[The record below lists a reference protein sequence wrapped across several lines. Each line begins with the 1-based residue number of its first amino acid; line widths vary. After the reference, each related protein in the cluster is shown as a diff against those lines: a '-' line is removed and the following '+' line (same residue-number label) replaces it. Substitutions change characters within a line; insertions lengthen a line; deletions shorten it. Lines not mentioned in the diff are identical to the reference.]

1 MTQVLNRRGGPFTAE
16 DEQRLKAFT
25 AQVSIALQ
33 NAKLFD
39 DVQNMRNYSEA
50 MLASMSNG
58 VITLDKSGTIATCN
72 DGGARILG
80 TEPGLGRRPAVR
92 RSSAAP
98 TRSSARMVD
107 ACRRRRGPRAGARD
121 GRRPLGS

>member
-1 MTQVLNRRGGPFTAE
+1 QTGFFTRSILCVPVVSNDGQTIGVTQVLNRRGGPFTTE

-58 VITLDKSGTIATCN
+58 VITLDKSGAIATCN
-72 DGGARILG
+72 EGGGRILG
-80 TEPGLGRRPAVR
+80 TAPASVVGRSCA
-92 RSSAAP
+92 
-98 TRSSARMVD
+98 
-107 ACRRRRGPRAGARD
+107 
-121 GRRPLGS
+121 

>member
-1 MTQVLNRRGGPFTAE
+1 M
-16 DEQRLKAFT
+16 RLLAFEGLEKRSLLSIT

-58 VITLDKSGTIATCN
+58 VLTLDRSGAIATCN
-72 DGGARILG
+72 DAGGGILG
-80 TEPGLGRRPAVR
+80 V
-92 RSSAAP
+92 AAA
-98 TRSSARMVD
+98 SV
-107 ACRRRRGPRAGARD
+107 
-121 GRRPLGS
+121 